1 MNRPGT
7 VVCLGELLI
16 DFVPGQPGVS
26 VREATG
32 FIKSAGGAPANV
44 AAVIAR
50 LGGRSVFIGRVGTD
64 PFGDWLRAQLAETGT
79 DTSHLISDPAAATSL
94 AFVSLAADA
103 GRDFMFYRDG
113 TADTR
118 LQPEDIPDSVLVNAA
133 ALHVCS
139 VSLSTG
145 PARTATL
152 HAIRRAREL
161 GVPVSF
167 DINWREPLWPDP
179 AEALP
184 VIREA
189 LSQADIIKLSEDEL
203 TFLTGHSGPE
213 AARELLDGP
222 ARLVVLSRGADG
234 LVMLTRRGAL
244 EVAGIRVNAV
254 DTTGAGDALAG
265 GLLYALA
272 ADPALPDSDSALLA
286 AAERANIL
294 AALSTTRP
302 GAMPSYPTAGE
313 LAEFS
318 ATLQHSHS

>member
-50 LGGRSVFIGRVGTD
+50 LGGRSVFIGRVGAD

-113 TADTR
+113 TADTQLR
-118 LQPEDIPDSVLVNAA
+118 PDDIPDSVLVNAA

-189 LSQADIIKLSEDEL
+189 LAQADIIKLSGDEL
-203 TFLTGHSGPE
+203 TFLTGRSGPE
-213 AARELLDGP
+213 AVRELLNGP
-222 ARLVVLSRGADG
+222 TRLVVLSRGANG
-234 LVMLTRRGAL
+234 LVMLTRRGTI

-272 ADPALPDSDSALLA
+272 ADPGLADSDSALLA

-302 GAMPSYPTAGE
+302 GAMPSYPTAEE

-318 ATLQHSHS
+318 ATLQHSPS